1 MVINALGERLR
12 KLGLDNIDKKIE
24 RLIKEI
30 IKNQSLIT
38 MEKV

>member
-1 MVINALGERLR
+1 VINALRERLR

-24 RLIKEI
+24 RLMKEI

-38 MEKV
+38 MEKI